1 MPLRSKHHWGSHLWG
16 FLHTITIVDYNNKDN
31 KKTNEHILNILYS
44 ITNIL
49 PCPTCATGYK
59 NFLERLTYLDLSQ
72 PMGLFYW
79 SVDLH
84 NYVNSKLNKQQLT
97 YDQAIRKWCKD
108 TI

>member
-16 FLHTITIVDYNNKDN
+16 FIHTITIVDYNNKDN

-44 ITNIL
+44 LTNIL
-49 PCPTCATGYK
+49 PCPTCANGYK

-72 PMGLFYW
+72 PMVLFYW

-97 YDQAIRKWCKD
+97 YDQAISKWCN
-108 TI
+108 TV